1 MSIKLDGKH
10 FSLEIQERLK
20 KTISE
25 LNSSSDLRNKLSKNI
40 KKSAFKNATKD
51 IVDEIKILMN

>member
-1 MSIKLDGKH
+1 MLVEEKNIDD
-10 FSLEIQERLK
+10 LK